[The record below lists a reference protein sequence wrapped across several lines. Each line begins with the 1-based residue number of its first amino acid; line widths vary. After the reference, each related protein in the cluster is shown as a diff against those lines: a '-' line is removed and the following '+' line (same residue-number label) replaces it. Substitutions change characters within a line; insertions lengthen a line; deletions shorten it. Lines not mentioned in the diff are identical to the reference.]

1 MSVFW
6 YINVHILKR
15 GGWTHVGR
23 KKITVTIF
31 VGGRKKL
38 WLVSHKSWK
47 NRVLKSPAQ
56 TAFWT
61 FFWTFSKVAEFA
73 TFWGNR
79 SFFRIF
85 MFFHFIETDYA
96 HSFNFEANIFGRK
109 VSEHNDSVV
118 WNMEVWI
125 SLNFMFLNQIFLAE
139 KCPNIMIQWI
149 ETWRFGI
156 LSFYSFLN
164 QIFLAEKYPNI
175 MIQWIH
181 HWRFGNLSIYTF
193 LNEIFLAEKY
203 PNIMIQWFET

>member
-61 FFWTFSKVAEFA
+61 FIWTFSKVAGFA

-79 SFFRIF
+79 SFFRVF
-85 MFFHFIETDYA
+85 MVFQFIETDYA

-109 VSEHNDSVV
+109 VSEHNSSVD

-125 SLNFMFLNQIFLAE
+125 SLDLLIFEPNIFGWKVSEHNDSVDSSPKVWNSLNFMFLKRIFLAE
-139 KCPNIMIQWI
+139 K
-149 ETWRFGI
+149 
-156 LSFYSFLN
+156 
-164 QIFLAEKYPNI
+164 
-175 MIQWIH
+175 
-181 HWRFGNLSIYTF
+181 
-193 LNEIFLAEKY
+193 
-203 PNIMIQWFET
+203 